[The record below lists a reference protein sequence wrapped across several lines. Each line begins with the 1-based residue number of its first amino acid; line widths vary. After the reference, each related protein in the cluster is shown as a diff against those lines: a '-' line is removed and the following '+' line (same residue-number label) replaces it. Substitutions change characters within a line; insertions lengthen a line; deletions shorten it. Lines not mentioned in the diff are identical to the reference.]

1 MTKNRQQIVS
11 SRRSPVARVTV
22 FLLTIECIVLGVCFF
37 FRCCVDCYDKNSDD
51 FLFFLFSDQ

>member
-22 FLLTIECIVLGVCFF
+22 FLLIIECIVLGICFF
-37 FRCCVDCYDKNSDD
+37 FSLLLR
-51 FLFFLFSDQ
+51 LLWQEQR